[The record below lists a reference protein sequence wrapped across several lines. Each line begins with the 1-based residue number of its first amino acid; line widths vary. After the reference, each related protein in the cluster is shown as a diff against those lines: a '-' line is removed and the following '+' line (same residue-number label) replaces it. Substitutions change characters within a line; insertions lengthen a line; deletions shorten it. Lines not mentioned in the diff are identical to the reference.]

1 MFSRLTAWLWPSR
14 KESVVTPPTL
24 DVWKPSER
32 LIFTYFRGKDLNE
45 VAADPMPIYRKVK
58 DIQQEVNAD
67 LILAR
72 SKMKGN
78 LEGYKLAA
86 KRIRGAFNLIPFE
99 EGGLTELECIDLYNA
114 FWAFVGTEKKNTP
127 NSTTTSEATSTPTP
141 TSSNGDSPA
150 TSSTPSGSAGGSTEG
165 VDSTPQPL
173 PSPLASVSP

>member
-1 MFSRLTAWLWPSR
+1 MFSRLSAWLWPAR
-14 KESVVTPPTL
+14 KESVTAPTL

-32 LIFTYFRGKDLNE
+32 LIFTYFRGKGLEE
-45 VAADPMPIYRKVK
+45 VSADPMPIYRKVK

-78 LEGYKLAA
+78 LKGYELAA

-114 FWAFVGTEKKNTP
+114 FWAFVGVEKKNTP

-141 TSSNGDSPA
+141 TSSNGDSPE
-150 TSSTPSGSAGGSTEG
+150 TSSTPSGSDGGSTVEG
-165 VDSTPQPL
+165 DSTPQPP